1 VKGRWSGTA
10 RRDRNAA
17 GTGDESS
24 QGEAFMGLDL
34 DLDLDLDVS
43 VVYDVYQSAKRHARP
58 RLSFML
64 AATEPADNT
73 SRSHA

>member
-1 VKGRWSGTA
+1 MKGRWSGTA

-24 QGEAFMGLDL
+24 QGEAFMG
-34 DLDLDLDVS
+34 LDLDLDVS